1 MTDNVTS
8 LSSEDRRQ
16 HLRMLEAILFASSEP
31 LGITE
36 LGDRMPD
43 GTDIEGLIQE
53 LQSAYAARGVNL
65 VRVAG
70 KWTFRTAD
78 DLGFLLQHEAIERR
92 KLSRAA
98 IETLAIIAYH
108 QPVTRAEIEE
118 IRGVSTSKGTI
129 DVLLETGWINLKGR
143 RKTPG
148 KPVTYGTSEAFLIHF
163 GLAAVSD
170 LPGLEELKQT
180 GLLDLSPEGSERARQ
195 GQLFDPME
203 LADRDADDDG
213 PDEDLAS
220 DAFDDDRSEEGG

>member
-36 LGDRMPD
+36 LGERMSD

-180 GLLDLSPEGSERARQ
+180 GLLDLSPEGSQRARQ

-203 LADRDADDDG
+203 LADRDAEDDG

-220 DAFDDDRSEEGG
+220 EAFGDDRSEDGG